1 MWVRMCGVQWERG
14 VWEKGVKWFW
24 GCDITFGGF
33 GWGIKGEVVK
43 VLV

>member
-1 MWVRMCGVQWERG
+1 MGGFLIAGDM
-14 VWEKGVKWFW
+14 EKAAGLF
-24 GCDITFGGF
+24 CDITFGGF